1 MYCIKEKS
9 VGSTPIDEI
18 NAFFLLKLNKRP
30 MKEVLE
36 KRMNKIA
43 ARRTTDM
50 WVVKFITL
58 IFFILYFK

>member
-1 MYCIKEKS
+1 
-9 VGSTPIDEI
+9 
-18 NAFFLLKLNKRP
+18 